1 MRNLN
6 KMRDRYQI
14 DLDNK
19 QVASI
24 VFILIIVSVL
34 IFFAGFFI
42 GKKKC
47 DIKTL
52 ECESAVNNVAIIEK
66 KDSSTTK
73 NSSENVSDNNL
84 TSKKIENSEP
94 NIDSNNSLKVENVD
108 SNIKNLKDSNKTTKN
123 DENILDKN
131 PKKDLEKKDNG
142 KLDEKNSIDLSK
154 IDIEK
159 VKSLNPDKNSNQI
172 DSNQTEFKTSLKSD
186 EKGEYIIQIRATTK
200 KEDADKI
207 LQKLL
212 SSGYKVFI
220 ESTES
225 KGTLYYRV
233 RLGFFKTR
241 DDAKKFQELF
251 EKESEYK
258 ETFITVVK

>member
-6 KMRDRYQI
+6 KMKDRYQI

-24 VFILIIVSVL
+24 VFILIIVSL
-34 IFFAGFFI
+34 LLFFAGFFI

-52 ECESAVNNVAIIEK
+52 ECESAVNNVAIFEK
-66 KDSSTTK
+66 KDSSNIK
-73 NSSENVSDNNL
+73 SSSENISDNNL
-84 TSKKIENSEP
+84 TSKKTENSEKTTLSP
-94 NIDSNNSLKVENVD
+94 NPSPLLGEGSLDSSEKNETKIEKTAE
-108 SNIKNLKDSNKTTKN
+108 NIKKNETKIEKT
-123 DENILDKN
+123 
-131 PKKDLEKKDNG
+131 G
-142 KLDEKNSIDLSK
+142 VDLSK

-159 VKSLNPDKNSNQI
+159 VKSLNSDKNSNQI
-172 DSNQTEFKTSLKSD
+172 DSNTTEFKTSLKSD
-186 EKGEYIIQIRATTK
+186 DKGDFVIQIRATTK
-200 KEDADKI
+200 KDDADKI
-207 LQKLL
+207 SQKLL
-212 SSGYKVFI
+212 AQGYRVFI

-225 KGTLYYRV
+225 KGTVYHRV

-258 ETFITVVK
+258 ESFITVAK